1 MNVEQL
7 RKVHQAIPFQPFVL
21 HIADGRKIH
30 VPHPEF
36 VAQFPS
42 GRAIIVTHSDESW
55 ELIDL
60 TLVTSMKVGGGTNK
74 KRPRK
79 KK

>member
-1 MNVEQL
+1 MNVEQF
-7 RKVHQAIPFQPFVL
+7 RQVHRAHPFRPFRL
-21 HIADGRKIH
+21 HIADGREIK

-42 GRAIIVTHSDESW
+42 GRAIIVTHPDESF

-60 TLVTSMKVGGGTNK
+60 TLVTSISVSDGTTK
-74 KRPRK
+74 KRARK